1 MIPLR
6 TDWTRGRRESN
17 WQPAERP
24 AWAPGSSALSFI
36 SGPSLQHLPSHHK
49 LNVHVVSPQR
59 ATVATSKRW
68 KTTRWFDLSDFTPS
82 GKDKRRYF
90 LVLLLLRSFVLKSE
104 NETLKPQF
112 SHLGFFRRMS
122 DRRLLSMRWRWEDET
137 SKCNWKRI
145 SKLLLPWSRFLVNDE
160 AQNDQC
166 VLVIEPTFKV
176 ISKIRE

>member
-17 WQPAERP
+17 WQPLNDQRERLVP
-24 AWAPGSSALSFI
+24 
-36 SGPSLQHLPSHHK
+36 LQHLPSHHK
-49 LNVHVVSPQR
+49 LNVQVVSPQR

-145 SKLLLPWSRFLVNDE
+145 SKLLLPWSRFLVNDHE
-160 AQNDQC
+160 C